1 MSYNSFK
8 VIRNNGALGRRT
20 PSDYKIMGLVGT
32 GVAVAGKLALGTVYT
47 LKSTVDANLI
57 GLDAAYDT
65 TNNILVYHHIA
76 RFFMREP
83 SGELRFMLAAQ
94 TVSLTD
100 LVDKNNQY
108 AKKVLKDGQG
118 KVKWCAIFRNPATG
132 YTPVL
137 TTGLDGDVLTAV
149 PKAQELYEDEAQ
161 YFRFS
166 GFLIEGR
173 QFNGTTALAKD
184 LRTLLSTNVSVTIL
198 QDPAVAGANA
208 AWAKYAAVGDI
219 LGLKAK
225 ADISQDFGELIED
238 FNLTNA
244 ANSAFIDIGLSSG
257 QLISDMQD
265 TDMITLDQKG
275 YIFGSPVPTID
286 GFYVND
292 THTCDVLA
300 DNDYAYIENN
310 SVIEAATSLAQAAI
324 IRKTKSR
331 LLINSTTG
339 LLLPEIKTSLENDL
353 RASLNPLVDSGDIS
367 GGVDAQIP
375 DQYQDE
381 DGNTITQNLLANSN
395 IFYELTFVPVAI
407 GRSIT
412 LRIGFNNP
420 NNS

>member
-1 MSYNSFK
+1 MSFNSFT
-8 VIRNNGALGRRT
+8 VIRNNGALNRRT

-32 GVAVAGKLALGTVYT
+32 GVAVAGKLVLGTVYT
-47 LKSTVDANLI
+47 LKSTADANLI
-57 GLDAAYDT
+57 GLNAAYDT
-65 TNNILVYHHIA
+65 TNNVLVYHHIF

-83 SGELRFMLAAQ
+83 NGELRFMLAAQ

-100 LVDKNNQY
+100 LVDKANPY
-108 AKKVLKDGQG
+108 CKKVLKDGMG
-118 KVKWCAIFRNPATG
+118 KVKWCAVFRNPATG
-132 YTPVL
+132 YAPVL

-149 PKAQELYEDEAQ
+149 PKAQELYNDEAT
-161 YFRFS
+161 YFRYA

-173 QFNGTTALAKD
+173 SFNGTISGAID
-184 LRTLLSTNVSVTIL
+184 LRSLLSTNVSVTIL

-219 LGLKAK
+219 LGLKAH
-225 ADISQDFGELIED
+225 ADISQDFGELIEI

-244 ANSAFIDIGLSSG
+244 ANAAFTDIGISSG
-257 QLISDMQD
+257 QLISDLQD
-265 TDMITLDQKG
+265 TDLIALDAKG
-275 YIFGSPVPTID
+275 YIFGAPAPTID

-300 DNDYAYIENN
+300 GNDYAYIENN
-310 SVIEAATSLAQAAI
+310 SVIEAATTLAQAAI

-331 LLINSTTG
+331 LLVNTTTG
-339 LLLPEIKTSLENDL
+339 LLLTEIKTSLENDL
-353 RASLNPLVDSGDIS
+353 KNSQQPLIDSGDIS

-375 DQYQDE
+375 DTYQDQ
-381 DGNTITQNLLANSN
+381 DGNTVTQNLLTNSN
-395 IFYELTFVPVAI
+395 VFYELTFVPVAI

-420 NNS
+420 NNA